1 MNLKIG
7 GFTFEA
13 WVSACRRQGKLLTK
27 QEGEDGYEDEMV
39 NLLGR
44 EEQDLQRGC
53 DNGALPQRRV
63 NLSHGDSVIEEGDI

>member
-1 MNLKIG
+1 
-7 GFTFEA
+7 
-13 WVSACRRQGKLLTK
+13 
-27 QEGEDGYEDEMV
+27 MV

-53 DNGALPQRRV
+53 DNSALPQGRV